1 MSKAS
6 KQKAAAVR
14 PATPADDAPL
24 RPDSMSRGRRW
35 TLIAITIFCLLIF
48 SVTGPMADA
57 FMSWFGPSGGGV
69 MATMQFADGEQEI
82 SVTDYQ
88 DALRMLQ
95 FEAQLTG
102 RRSSSGEDEA
112 LVYAALQKLADRHEV
127 QASQAEL
134 INVLMALS
142 GRDKQQY
149 ENVYRSLGFS
159 SAIAFED
166 MLSRSLRIEKVRQ
179 LLSASVVVS
188 DDDVRKA
195 WHDLYDEMS
204 YAYALWR
211 PAEFAEAAALLE
223 PTDEELQKFF
233 DEGLTP
239 AQRAG
244 LEREQAVA
252 FELLA
257 LDEAGLSKPEVLA
270 LVGSDAEPSE
280 AALEQYY
287 NSRSL
292 SLYRRP
298 ALAPGET
305 RPEGEGEVFPL
316 AEIRDRVLRDFRL
329 DAALKQAFF
338 SLPGATDVAAFAASN
353 GLTHVVQTE
362 PVKLSD
368 LEQVATYG
376 SAQLRNLFGK
386 TEGVWDQTPIVLS
399 DAGVAYLMR
408 PIRIVARE
416 MPPLAEVRDAV
427 VGHWREKEQVRL
439 AKEAAEAFV
448 QGLPKQDGWIEGDP
462 VNLAPQAFAQ
472 ALDAER
478 RARVDVAWISRTLR
492 TATDPSWTAEDT
504 AQRRARTLIGG
515 RLKDLVDGQIVGP
528 EDFGTDGWAVL
539 HLVGR
544 RPADDA
550 QMWPNELQRARSD
563 AQRAAEM
570 AFATDQLSFEG
581 LARSYGLTRVLAQP

>member
-14 PATPADDAPL
+14 PATPADDAPV

-35 TLIAITIFCLLIF
+35 TLIVITVFCLLIF

-57 FMSWFGPSGGGV
+57 FFSWFGPNSGSV
-69 MATMQFADGEQEI
+69 MATMQFPDGEEEI
-82 SVTDYQ
+82 TFADYQ
-88 DALRMLQ
+88 NALRMLQ

-102 RRSSSGEDEA
+102 RRSDGGDDEA
-112 LVYAALQKLADRHEV
+112 LVYAALQKIADRHEV
-127 QASQAEL
+127 QTSTSEL
-134 INVLMALS
+134 LNVVIGLS
-142 GRDKQQY
+142 GRDKQRY
-149 ENVYRSLGFS
+149 ENIYRSLGFS
-159 SAIAFED
+159 SALDFEA
-166 MLSRSLRIEKVRQ
+166 MVARSLRIDKVRQ

-195 WHDLYDEMS
+195 WHDLYDEMRYS
-204 YAYALWR
+204 YALWR

-223 PTDEELQKFF
+223 PTEEELQKFF

-257 LDEAGLSKPEVLA
+257 LDEAGLGKPEVQA

-305 RPEGEGEVFPL
+305 RPEGQGEVFPL
-316 AEIRDRVLRDFRL
+316 AEVRERVLRDFRL

-338 SLPGATDVAAFAASN
+338 SLPGATDVAAFATQN

-362 PVKLSD
+362 PIRLSELD
-368 LEQVATYG
+368 KVPTYG

-416 MPPLAEVRDAV
+416 MPPLAEARDAV
-427 VGHWREKEQVRL
+427 VGHWREKEQTRL

-448 QGLPKQDGWIEGDP
+448 LALPKQDGWIEGDP
-462 VNLAPQAFAQ
+462 VSLAPEAFAQ
-472 ALDAER
+472 ALDSER
-478 RARVDVAWISRTLR
+478 RARVEVEWISRTLR
-492 TATDPSWTAEDT
+492 TATDPAWTAEET

-515 RLKDLVDGQIVGP
+515 RLKDLVDGQVIGP

-544 RPADDA
+544 RAADDA

-563 AQRAAEM
+563 AQRTAEM

-581 LARSYGLTRVLAQP
+581 LARSYGLTRVLNQE